1 MINVVDVNE
10 QVFPLPYS
18 RDCVLQLVPV
28 TASNNSATIHTMA
41 STIVDQLREMKDEI
55 IQNTNEGIV
64 TVETS
69 TAITV
74 SNCKHSCS
82 PLEWMNQCF
91 KAAQLHNGTLFGRDV
106 EIAHINEAYEN
117 VRTSKINSHAVLIS
131 GVTGVGKT
139 GLARSIQNQV
149 EVIDIGLGYYVI
161 GKYDQ
166 IQRPEPHTALV
177 EAFTQ
182 LISRIVARGDK
193 QKLCDNLALHGIDYD
208 NGGKDLI
215 EMIPSLQNI
224 IIPKYPHHSK
234 YEVQNSS
241 SVATAPS
248 NAIPMCGLSTNRW
261 KDLFCLFLRAASSP
275 QKPVVLLIEDL
286 HWADESSL
294 DVLKSLLQDNANEGT
309 LFICTYRT
317 ENESKSTTLERMVK
331 NLRQNDV
338 HLKHFALENVP
349 QCAIATM
356 VANVLSVEKAHSK
369 WFALLLFKWTKGNML
384 LVWKYIHTLRLKNL
398 LSVDVATG
406 HFLWDIE
413 EIESEIQTVKDV
425 FKYRIGLLPEISQEN
440 LKMTACLGSRLDKD
454 ILLRLFSTNEEAVT
468 IFIDDV
474 AKAHLVFFDAVRDAW
489 CFSHDYVHEK
499 IYDLIPV
506 KERNYYHYQIGRKLW
521 REFDIDEL
529 GTFLFLVVGQLLL
542 GIEYIKDCR
551 ERVAVAK
558 LCLGAGV
565 RAVHLSNF
573 QSSYKYLRSGIS
585 LLDETS
591 WDDEYDLTINLYNA
605 AAEVAN
611 SLGMFSDVHSLVDK
625 SLLRSKTYEHTHRA
639 QATRVHALGRNGK
652 LEEAVNVTVK
662 ILDTIGEKISTNQ
675 SCFYTWLELSYL
687 RWRIR
692 GLTNEMI
699 LRIPIMTDPKKI
711 AAMEMMNLIFLYTS
725 LVKPELTPILGCRMV
740 RLSLDH
746 GLSAFSCIGFA
757 SFAVAVAG

>member
-1 MINVVDVNE
+1 MSTNKS
-10 QVFPLPYS
+10 FS
-18 RDCVLQLVPV
+18 G
-28 TASNNSATIHTMA
+28 TALEDGSSPPACTGTTGSNSSATIYTMA
-41 STIVDQLREMKDEI
+41 NTFVDQLREMKDEVRK
-55 IQNTNEGIV
+55 NSNEGMV
-64 TVETS
+64 VVEAS

-74 SNCKHSCS
+74 SNKNKYGCS

-91 KAAQLHNGTLFGRDV
+91 EAARLHRGTLYGRDV
-106 EIAHINEAYEN
+106 EIAHIYEAYDN
-117 VRTSKINSHAVLIS
+117 VRTSKINSRVVLIS

-149 EVIDIGLGYYVI
+149 EVIDNGAGYYIV

-166 IQRPEPHTALV
+166 IQRPEPHTAIV

-182 LISRIVARGDK
+182 LTSQIVDRGDA
-193 QKLCDNLALHGIDYD
+193 QKLCDNLALHGIDYY
-208 NGGKDLI
+208 NGGKDLV

-224 IIPKYPHHSK
+224 ITLKHPHHSK
-234 YEVQNSS
+234 YEWKNSS
-241 SVATAPS
+241 SIDAAPS
-248 NAIPMCGLSTNRW
+248 NGIPMFGLSTNRW
-261 KDLFCLFLRAASSP
+261 KDLLSLFLRAVSSP
-275 QKPVVLLIEDL
+275 QHPVVMLIEDL

-294 DVLKSLLQDNANEGT
+294 DVLTTLLQDNAYNGM

-317 ENESKSTTLERMVK
+317 DNESKSATLELMVK
-331 NLRQNDV
+331 NLRQSDV

-349 QCAIATM
+349 QCVIAEM
-356 VANVLSVEKAHSK
+356 IANWLSVEKMRSE
-369 WFALLLFKWTKGNML
+369 WFASLLHKWTKGNML
-384 LVWKYIHTLRLKNL
+384 LVWKYIHALRLKNL
-398 LSVDVATG
+398 LSVDVETG
-406 HFLWDIE
+406 QFLWDTE
-413 EIESEIQTVKDV
+413 EIEIEIQTVKDV
-425 FKYRIGLLPEISQEN
+425 LKHKIGLLPEISQEN

-454 ILLRLFSTNEEAVT
+454 ILLRLFSTNAEAVA
-468 IFIDDV
+468 IFIDDA
-474 AKAHLVFFDAVRDAW
+474 AKSHLIFFDDVRGAW
-489 CFSHDYVHEK
+489 CFSHDYIQEK
-499 IYDLIPV
+499 IYHLIPV

-565 RAVHLSNF
+565 RAVQLSNF

-611 SLGMFSDVHSLVDK
+611 SLGMFSDVHALIDK
-625 SLLRSKTYEHTHRA
+625 SLIRSKTYEDSHRA

-662 ILDTIGEKISTNQ
+662 ILDKLGEKISTNQ

-699 LRIPIMTDPKKI
+699 LRIPVMSDPKKI